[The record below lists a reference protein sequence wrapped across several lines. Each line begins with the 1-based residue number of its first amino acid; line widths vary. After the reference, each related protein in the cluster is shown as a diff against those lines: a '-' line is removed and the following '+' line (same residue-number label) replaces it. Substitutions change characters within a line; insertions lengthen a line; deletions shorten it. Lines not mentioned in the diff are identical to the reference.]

1 MLIHFRHFLVTLLLI
16 SICGC
21 TYNSRH
27 KEMRS
32 LLQQAQKQNQDYIPF
47 TTDSIGKILVRY
59 YDRHGSNNDKMLAHY
74 VLGCMYRDM
83 NEAPMALQCYQ
94 DAIDK
99 ADTTR
104 ADCDYGLLCRIN
116 GQIAELFHKEFMP
129 ERALYYNDRAC
140 HFAELDNDTVT
151 ALIFREQIA
160 CDYGLLHQD
169 EKSLRLFEDTY
180 RRFKSV
186 GKDDDALITLGLT
199 IYHLVA
205 KGEYE
210 QAKRNMDM
218 YETCSFFDENKNI
231 IPGKEM
237 HYVTKGRYYMAV
249 NKLDSA
255 ELTIRRA
262 IKHGK
267 STNIQLAAHNALLQ
281 LFKKKAN
288 TDSIAKYAQ
297 LCFALDDTVFVHNS
311 RDILMNINSLY
322 QYGRNQ
328 ELAVRMEKKAGRTR
342 QYLLISAFIIL
353 LLVLSAV
360 YAWFRYRSHQK
371 KLLEQYEND
380 KEELVAAQKELLE
393 MEEMRYDQII
403 KEKTEYIETLK
414 TRIRNY
420 EETHGNIFTVDIV
433 FAEAD
438 ICRRFHAVASKRR
451 ELPTANDWEELSNLI
466 DKEIPS
472 FYAIVNSRQT
482 LKEQEYNICMLVRT
496 HFQMSEICNLMS
508 MSSASLSMQKKRLHT
523 KIFNVE
529 GGAREFDSRIKGIS

>member
-281 LFKKKAN
+281 LFKKKGN

-438 ICRRFHAVASKRR
+438 ICRRFHAVASKGR

-482 LKEQEYNICMLVRT
+482 LKEQEYW
-496 HFQMSEICNLMS
+496 
-508 MSSASLSMQKKRLHT
+508 
-523 KIFNVE
+523 
-529 GGAREFDSRIKGIS
+529 